1 MLAGRIKRELAGKGG
16 HGLLERKKCWQKET
30 VAPSH
35 RAQGT
40 PIYNHLLLHEGNL
53 SSSGSLKKLFNFKI
67 HFKKMKLVTL
77 T

>member
-1 MLAGRIKRELAGKGG
+1 MLAGRIKRELAGKG
-16 HGLLERKKCWQKET
+16 ERKKCWQKET

-40 PIYNHLLLHEGNL
+40 PMNACLYNHLLLHEGNL

-67 HFKKMKLVTL
+67 HFKKMK
-77 T
+77 